1 MNALIVYFSRAGENY
16 VNGTIR
22 DLPVGNTEVAARFL
36 QKVTGAG
43 LFRLEMK
50 TPYAHSY
57 RECVQQAK
65 GDWQENARPEPAAWP
80 EGDLSQYG
88 VIYLAYP
95 NYCGTMP
102 MVLFTFLEQYDF
114 TGKTI
119 YPLCT
124 NEGSGLGSF
133 EGDIR
138 LLCPGA
144 TVGAGLSV
152 RGAEA
157 GQSEELIRAWA
168 ERAEH

>member
-1 MNALIVYFSRAGENY
+1 M
-16 VNGTIR
+16 
-22 DLPVGNTEVAARFL
+22 
-36 QKVTGAG
+36 
-43 LFRLEMK
+43 
-50 TPYAHSY
+50 
-57 RECVQQAK
+57 
-65 GDWQENARPEPAAWP
+65 
-80 EGDLSQYG
+80 
-88 VIYLAYP
+88 IYLAYP

-124 NEGSGLGSF
+124 NEGSGLGRS

>member
-102 MVLFTFLEQYDF
+102 MVLFTFLEQYD
-114 TGKTI
+114 
-119 YPLCT
+119 
-124 NEGSGLGSF
+124 

-144 TVGAGLSV
+144 TVGADLSV